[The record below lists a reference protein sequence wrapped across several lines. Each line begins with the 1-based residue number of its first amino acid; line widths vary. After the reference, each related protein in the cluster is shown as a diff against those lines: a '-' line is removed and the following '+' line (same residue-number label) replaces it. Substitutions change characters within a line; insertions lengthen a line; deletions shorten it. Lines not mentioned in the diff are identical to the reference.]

1 MTEIKGL
8 ILAAG
13 EGSRLFPIT
22 YTRAKPLVPVAG
34 RPILVYVVEKL
45 RAVGIKHIGV
55 VVNPLNGPEIE
66 SYLQSSY
73 PEINWQIIVQQ
84 QPLGLAHAVKV
95 SHDFLKDS
103 PFVMLLGDNLFS
115 ASLEELVSQMQ
126 STKPDCVL
134 QLREV
139 KDPRAFGVAEVNGTK
154 VIRLVEKPNEPR
166 SNLAIAGIYG
176 FSSKIFETIDT
187 IKPSARGELEIT
199 DAIQALIEQNGNVV
213 WSQLKGWWK
222 DTGRREDLLSANSII
237 LSSLNTENNGIL
249 KNCVCNGNVYIGKNS
264 VIKRSCIRGPVWIGD
279 NCLIKGADI
288 GPNVAIGNG
297 CFIKDCE
304 IEDSILMDGVE
315 IHGLIRVLC
324 NSVIGN
330 RCKLLN
336 DRKGRTKLT
345 LFLSDRS
352 YIDAG

>member
-1 MTEIKGL
+1 MTDIKGL

-13 EGSRLFPIT
+13 AGSRLFPIT

-34 RPILVYVVEKL
+34 RPILVYVVDKL
-45 RAVGIKHIGV
+45 RAVGINDIGV
-55 VVNPLNGPEIE
+55 VVNPLNGHDIE
-66 SYLQSSY
+66 SYLHSSY
-73 PEINWQIIVQQ
+73 PEVNWNIIVQQ

-95 SHDFLKDS
+95 SHSFLKES

-115 ASLEELVSQMQ
+115 ASLDTLVEQME
-126 STKPDCVL
+126 TEHPDCVL

-139 KDPRAFGVAEVNGTK
+139 KDPRAYGVAEVDGNRI
-154 VIRLVEKPNEPR
+154 VRLVEKPSDPR

-176 FSSKIFETIDT
+176 FSPSIFKTIDA

-199 DAIQALIEQNGNVV
+199 DAIQLLIEQKANVV
-213 WSQLKGWWK
+213 WTPLKGWWK
-222 DTGRREDLLSANSII
+222 DTGRREDLLSANNII
-237 LSSLNTENNGIL
+237 LKEIKTENNGTL
-249 KNCVCNGNVYIGKNS
+249 KNCKCIGNVYIGKNS
-264 VIKRSCIRGPVWIGD
+264 VIKRSSLRGPVWIGD
-279 NCLIKGADI
+279 NCQIKGADI

-315 IHGLIRVLC
+315 IHGLIRVMS

-330 RCKLLN
+330 SCKMLN